1 MIGTRAGLLVLVIEE
16 IARDLSIGFRE
27 GPEVS
32 TMLMCVPFQ
41 VTAQF
46 LARIV
51 MPRSFSMA
59 LLSITV
65 STTFSCSAKVP
76 DWRSSWST
84 IVVLP
89 WSTWAMMAMLR
100 I

>member
-1 MIGTRAGLLVLVIEE
+1 M
-16 IARDLSIGFRE
+16 
-27 GPEVS
+27 
-32 TMLMCVPFQ
+32 MCVSFQ
-41 VTAQF
+41 LTAQF
-46 LARIV
+46 LARMV
-51 MPRSFSMA
+51 MPRSRSIA

-76 DWRSSWST
+76 LWRSSWST

-100 I
+100 ICRVMLVLLSLVLMSEKDQRPAAA

>member
-1 MIGTRAGLLVLVIEE
+1 
-16 IARDLSIGFRE
+16 
-27 GPEVS
+27 
-32 TMLMCVPFQ
+32 MLMCVPCQ
-41 VTAQF
+41 LTAQF
-46 LARIV
+46 LARMV
-51 MPRSFSMA
+51 MPRSRSMA

-84 IVVLP
+84 MVVLP

-100 I
+100 MGLLMMRVPRRGLGFAGCRWGSAGAPG